1 MTSRALN
8 MLAKAVTR
16 KIIDTLGRQ
25 TAQVEVTKGELI
37 DDMERMQ
44 DYGFTSNPPI
54 SGTDAIVAFLGGS
67 REQGVIIRMENRQFR
82 LKNLEAGE
90 VALFDDLGNIIKL
103 GRESVDVVAVQK
115 LTATSPIIEATASTS
130 AKITA
135 PVIEAIGSTSAKVQV
150 GAASMTMTS
159 TTIAL
164 VSANLTHNGKNIG
177 ATHYHVGSPNTAVPV

>member
-16 KIIDTLGRQ
+16 KILDTLGRQ

-54 SGTDAIVAFLGGS
+54 DGTDAIVAFLGGS

-82 LKNLEAGE
+82 LKNLAAGE
-90 VALFDDLGNIIKL
+90 VAMFDDLGNVIKL
-103 GRESVDVVAVQK
+103 GRNSVDVVAVTK
-115 LTATSPIIEATASTS
+115 LTATAPIIEATASTS
-130 AKITA
+130 AKIQA
-135 PVIEAIGSTSAKVQV
+135 
-150 GAASMTMTS
+150 GAASMTMTP

-164 VSANLTHNGKNIG
+164 VSVNLTHNGKNIG
-177 ATHYHVGSPNTAVPV
+177 ATHTHGGVTPGGGTSGVVT

>member
-67 REQGVIIRMENRQFR
+67 REQGVIIRMENRSFR
-82 LKNLEAGE
+82 LKGLEAGE
-90 VALFDDLGNIIKL
+90 VAMFDDLGNVFKL
-103 GRESVDVVAVQK
+103 GRNSVDLVAITKATV
-115 LTATSPIIEATASTS
+115 TAPIIEATA
-130 AKITA
+130 
-135 PVIEAIGSTSAKVQV
+135 STSAKVQV
-150 GAASMTMTS
+150 GAASMTITP

-164 VSANLTHNGKNIG
+164 VSVNLTHNGKNIG
-177 ATHYHVGSPNTAVPV
+177 ATHYHAGSPNTAVPV

>member
-44 DYGFTSNPPI
+44 DYGFTSNPPA

-67 REQGVIIRMENRQFR
+67 REQGVIIRMENRSFR
-82 LKNLEAGE
+82 VKGLESGE
-90 VALFDDLGNIIKL
+90 VAMFDDLGNVFKL
-103 GRESVDVVAVQK
+103 GREQVEVTAVTK
-115 LTATSPIIEATASTS
+115 LVATAPDIEVTAS
-130 AKITA
+130 A
-135 PVIEAIGSTSAKVQV
+135 SAKVV
-150 GAASMTMTS
+150 AGASSMTITPAG
-159 TTIAL
+159 IAL
-164 VSANLTHNGKNIG
+164 VSTILTHNGKNIG

>member
-44 DYGFTSNPPI
+44 DYGFTSNPPV

-82 LKNLEAGE
+82 LKSLETGE
-90 VALFDDLGNIIKL
+90 VAMFDDLGNVIKL
-103 GRESVDVVAVQK
+103 GRESVDLIAITK
-115 LTATSPIIEATASTS
+115 ATVSAPIIEATASTS
-130 AKITA
+130 AKI
-135 PVIEAIGSTSAKVQV
+135 QV
-150 GAASMTMTS
+150 GASSITVTPGA
-159 TTIAL
+159 IDL
-164 VSANLTHNGKNIG
+164 VSTVLTHNGKNIG
-177 ATHYHVGSPNTAVPV
+177 ATHFHVGSPSTAVPV

>member
-44 DYGFTSNPPI
+44 DYGFTSNPPA

-67 REQGVIIRMENRQFR
+67 REQGVIIRMENRSFR
-82 LKNLEAGE
+82 LKGLESGE
-90 VALFDDLGNIIKL
+90 VAIFDDLGNVFKL
-103 GRESVDVVAVQK
+103 GRESVDLVAVIK
-115 LTATSPIIEATASTS
+115 TTVSAPIIEATA
-130 AKITA
+130 
-135 PVIEAIGSTSAKVQV
+135 STSAKVQV
-150 GAASMTMTS
+150 GAASMTITP

-164 VSANLTHNGKNIG
+164 VSVNLTHNGKNIG

>member
-44 DYGFTSNPPI
+44 DYGFTSNPPA

-67 REQGVIIRMENRQFR
+67 REQGVIIRMENRSFR
-82 LKNLEAGE
+82 VKGLESGE
-90 VALFDDLGNIIKL
+90 VAMFDDLGNVFKL
-103 GRESVDVVAVQK
+103 GREQVEVTAVTK
-115 LTATSPIIEATASTS
+115 LLATAPDIE
-130 AKITA
+130 ITA
-135 PVIEAIGSTSAKVQV
+135 QASAKVVV
-150 GAASMTMTS
+150 GASSMTITPAG
-159 TTIAL
+159 IAL
-164 VSANLTHNGKNIG
+164 VSTILTHNGKNIG